1 MSKRYVPL
9 ATTIPPAPVM
19 VSSGRYWRIKGEQDI
34 LSMNK
39 YNPRHWVPFY
49 SSIDQFKNGDISAAE
64 LAVAMILSGSLFLG
78 FLWNIDQR
86 YAAEVVFLCVM
97 MSLSGNFM
105 NEISNNVSRKRIFFS
120 VLGLL
125 FSTLLLRRWLN
136 GGEVVHLV
144 SFVSGVVYFTARI
157 FMESLGK
164 LFFEKIR
171 LKVEMGLSR
180 VVD

>member
-1 MSKRYVPL
+1 
-9 ATTIPPAPVM
+9 
-19 VSSGRYWRIKGEQDI
+19 
-34 LSMNK
+34 
-39 YNPRHWVPFY
+39 
-49 SSIDQFKNGDISAAE
+49 
-64 LAVAMILSGSLFLG
+64 MILSGSLFLG

-164 LFFEKIR
+164 LFFGKN
-171 LKVEMGLSR
+171 KA
-180 VVD
+180 